1 MRISDWSSDVCSSD
15 LYDRGLISAGGGVF
29 SRSQKSIPLSPEV
42 KLLLDIPDDA
52 LEPTQLISAILKA
65 PADLLWF
72 GGIGTLVTAAAE
84 NTADVGATANERLRG
99 HGAPLRANVVGEGDP
114 AGVTPA

>member
-15 LYDRGLISAGGGVF
+15 DYDRGLISAGGGVF

-42 KLLLDIPDDA
+42 KLLLDIPDDE
-52 LEPTQLISAILKA
+52 LKPTQLISAILKA

-72 GGIGTLVTAAAE
+72 GGIGPFVKAAAE
-84 NTADVGATANERLRG
+84 HRSDERRVGKECVSTCRSRWSPDHYNK
-99 HGAPLRANVVGEGDP
+99 NNK
-114 AGVTPA
+114 